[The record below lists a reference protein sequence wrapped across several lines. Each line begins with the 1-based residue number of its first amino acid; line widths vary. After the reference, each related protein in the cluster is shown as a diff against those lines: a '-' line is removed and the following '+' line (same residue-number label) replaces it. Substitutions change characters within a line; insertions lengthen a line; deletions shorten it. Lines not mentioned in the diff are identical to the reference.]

1 MRFLKNRILW
11 LGIYTIC
18 ITVLFLYFLFP
29 SQLVL
34 QKLEAAVNSAGYLL
48 EAESLRPSLP
58 LGIKLKEVALHPVQ
72 VPSDLLFEG
81 DFVDLQFNPL
91 SIFRKNKTIRFRSS
105 AYGGSLAGRADF
117 LSFEQMNPPA
127 GGEIYLQDIDLAR
140 CPPAVF
146 PLIRGM
152 TGRVKGSAFYVLDN
166 PANRISTGKM
176 LLFLIRGSYVLPE
189 PFLGVNRIEY
199 DRGEV
204 KAKWQNGI
212 VTLEKFEI
220 FGSRMKCSLQGDIQL
235 APRLEESRLNLKGM
249 LEMSGNNQVKMNV
262 TVGGTIASPSFRYI

>member
-11 LGIYTIC
+11 LAIYAIC

-29 SQLVL
+29 SQLVQ
-34 QKLEAAVNSAGYLL
+34 QKLESAVSSAGYLL
-48 EAESLRPSLP
+48 EADSLRPSLP

-72 VPSDLLFEG
+72 APSDLLFQGE
-81 DFVDLQFNPL
+81 FVDLQFNPL

-140 CPPAVF
+140 FPPAVF

-176 LLFLIRGSYVLPE
+176 LLFLSHGSYALPE
-189 PFLGVNRIEY
+189 PFLGVSRIEY

-204 KAKWQNGI
+204 KAKWQKGI

-235 APRLEESRLNLKGM
+235 APRFEESRLNLKGM
-249 LEMSGNNQVKMNV
+249 LEMSGNNQVKLNI

>member
-1 MRFLKNRILW
+1 MRFLKNRIL
-11 LGIYTIC
+11 LLAIYTVC
-18 ITVLFLYFLFP
+18 TTVLFLYFLFP
-29 SQLVL
+29 SQLVQ
-34 QKLEAAVNSAGYLL
+34 QKLESTVNSAGYLL
-48 EAESLRPSLP
+48 ETGSLRPSLP
-58 LGIKLKEVALHPVQ
+58 LGIKLKEVTLHPVQ
-72 VPSDLLFEG
+72 APSDLLFQGE
-81 DFVDLQFNPL
+81 FVDLQFNPL
-91 SIFRKNKTIRFRSS
+91 SIFRKNKTIRFRSR
-105 AYGGSLAGRADF
+105 AYGGSLEGRADF
-117 LSFEQMNPPA
+117 LSFEQVNPPA
-127 GGEIYLQDIDLAR
+127 AGEIYLQDIDLAR

-176 LLFLIRGSYVLPE
+176 LLFLTHGSYALPE
-189 PFLGVNRIEY
+189 PFLGVSRIEY

-204 KAKWQNGI
+204 KAKWQKGI

-235 APRLEESRLNLKGM
+235 APRFEESRLNLKGM
-249 LEMSGNNQVKMNV
+249 LEMSGNNQVKLNI